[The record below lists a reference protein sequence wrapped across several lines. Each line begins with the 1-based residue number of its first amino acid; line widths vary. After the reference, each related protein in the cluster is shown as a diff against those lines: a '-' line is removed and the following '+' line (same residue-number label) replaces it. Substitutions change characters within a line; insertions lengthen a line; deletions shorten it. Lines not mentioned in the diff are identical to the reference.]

1 MNEYLKDMQ
10 YITSKFGCNIFSYE
24 QNSVSA
30 NDIIKGGCYSCS
42 GYEEGMKIWQ
52 AWNEFLLKIVQN
64 TTITTTTSTACFDYP
79 K

>member
-1 MNEYLKDMQ
+1 MAP
-10 YITSKFGCNIFSYE
+10 
-24 QNSVSA
+24 A
-30 NDIIKGGCYSCS
+30 NIKGGCYSGS

-64 TTITTTTSTACFDYP
+64 TTITTTTSMACFDYP

>member
-1 MNEYLKDMQ
+1 M
-10 YITSKFGCNIFSYE
+10 FSCE

-30 NDIIKGGCYSCS
+30 NIIAIIKGGCYYCS
-42 GYEEGMKIWQ
+42 GYEKGMKIWQ

-64 TTITTTTSTACFDYP
+64 TTITTTTSMACFDYP